1 MKKYNFNAGPSM
13 LPREVIEATAA
24 ACLDFEGSGLSLMEI
39 SHRAKNFQP
48 VVDKAVE
55 LVKELLDLP
64 AGYSVIFLAG
74 GASTEFCRV
83 PYNFLEKKAA
93 YLNTGTWAKKAM
105 KEAKLFGEVVE
116 VASSAEDN
124 YTYIPKNFTIP
135 ADADYLHI
143 TTNNTIF
150 GTEMR
155 YDLDSPVP
163 LIADMSSDIF
173 SRPVDV
179 SKYNCIYAG
188 AQKNVSMAGVNIVI
202 VKDEALNKVS
212 RQIPTMLDYMT
223 HVKNGSMFNTPPVV
237 PIYCAMKNLEWVKKN
252 GGVEAMAQR
261 AKERA
266 DMLYTEIERN
276 KLFRGTAKVEDRSYM
291 NICFVMNDEYKE
303 LEADFLQFATERGM
317 VGIKGHRSVGGFR
330 ASCYNA
336 QTIEGVQ
343 ALIQSMKDFEAQH

>member
-13 LPREVIEATAA
+13 LPREVIEATAD

-64 AGYSVIFLAG
+64 AGYSVVFLAG

-276 KLFRGTAKVEDRSYM
+276 KLFHGTAMAEDRSYM

>member
-13 LPREVIEATAA
+13 LPREVIEATAD
-24 ACLDFEGSGLSLMEI
+24 ACLDFEGSGLSLMEF

-64 AGYSVIFLAG
+64 AGYSVVFLAG

-155 YDLDSPVP
+155 YDLDSLVP

-276 KLFRGTAKVEDRSYM
+276 KLFRGTAKAEDRSYM

>member
-48 VVDKAVE
+48 VVDKAAE

-64 AGYSVIFLAG
+64 AGYSVVFLAG

-124 YTYIPKNFTIP
+124 YTYIPKTFTVP
-135 ADADYLHI
+135 ADADSLHI

-237 PIYCAMKNLEWVKKN
+237 PIYCAMKNLEWVKQN
-252 GGVEAMAQR
+252 GGVEAMDKR

-276 KLFRGTAKVEDRSYM
+276 KLFRGTAKAEDRSYM

>member
-64 AGYSVIFLAG
+64 AGYSVVFLAG

-276 KLFRGTAKVEDRSYM
+276 KLFRGTAKAEDRSYM

>member
-48 VVDKAVE
+48 VVDKAAE

-64 AGYSVIFLAG
+64 AGYSVVFLAG

-124 YTYIPKNFTIP
+124 YTYIPKNFTVP

-212 RQIPTMLDYMT
+212 RHIPTMLAYMT

-237 PIYCAMKNLEWVKKN
+237 PIYCAMKNLEWVKQN
-252 GGVEAMAQR
+252 GGVEAMDKR

-276 KLFRGTAKVEDRSYM
+276 KLFRGTAKAEDRSYM

>member
-48 VVDKAVE
+48 VVDKAAE

-64 AGYSVIFLAG
+64 AGYSVVFLAG

-124 YTYIPKNFTIP
+124 YTYIPKNFTVP

-237 PIYCAMKNLEWVKKN
+237 PIYCAMKNLEWVKQN
-252 GGVEAMAQR
+252 GGVEAMDKR

-276 KLFRGTAKVEDRSYM
+276 KLFRGTAKAEDRSYM

>member
-13 LPREVIEATAA
+13 LPREVIEATAD

-64 AGYSVIFLAG
+64 AGYSVVFLAG

-155 YDLDSPVP
+155 YDLDSLVP

-276 KLFRGTAKVEDRSYM
+276 KLFRGTAKAEDRSYM

-303 LEADFLQFATERGM
+303 LEADFLQFATDRGM